1 MLLNLIIIGF
11 LASAIAPFIYKPLK
25 NYFGWIAAS
34 FPLYMFISF
43 FLKYDAV
50 SSGNIIKEA
59 TTWIPSLGVNFSF
72 LLDGLS
78 LTFVLI
84 ITLIGTAVFL
94 YAGSYMKDYEHTGR
108 FYLYIGV
115 FMTSMIGLVLSDNM
129 ITLFIFW
136 ELTSI
141 SSYLLIG
148 FNHHK
153 ESSRK
158 SALQALLVTGG
169 GGLALLAGL
178 ILLAQISGSFEIS
191 SLYDLQDKIV
201 GSHLYPAIVI
211 LVLLGAFT
219 KSAQFPFH
227 FWLPN
232 AMEAP
237 TPVSAYLHSAT
248 MVKAGIYLIA
258 RLNHALGGTVLWQ
271 DTILFAGTITMFI
284 AALLA
289 FKQTDLKK
297 LLAYST
303 LSVLGTLTM
312 LLGIGS
318 NLAIKAFF
326 IFLVAHSLYKGT
338 LFLVAGTLDHE
349 TGTRDVN
356 SLGGLKKL
364 LPVTMIAAMLASFS
378 MMGIIPLV
386 GFIGKETVYSA
397 IQEVENFRFLLLSLA
412 VVSNAFVVMVTIL
425 VGLKPFFGQLLPTP
439 KSPHEAPVK
448 MLIGP
453 IVLASFGLLSGLFPN
468 VFIQKLLD
476 QSTISILAEELGIKV
491 KLWHGFNFVLLLSF
505 VTLLSGIGIYYFRKN
520 IIHAIENIKLAD
532 FLKTSFW
539 YEQTLNGM
547 LSFAKHQT
555 KVLQNGYMR
564 YYIIFIILTTLGL
577 AGYTLF
583 HFPVMSSLKIDTDL
597 TIYELII
604 GIIIIASTLLVIT
617 SDSRLKAIVSLG
629 VVGFAMGIIF
639 ILYSAPDLA
648 LTTFAI
654 ETLTVILF
662 VLVLYKLP
670 KYLQFS
676 KPVSKTRDIIIALS
690 VGLFMALT
698 VLLVTAGEMQS
709 ELKKYFAEASL
720 PEGKGR
726 NIVNV
731 ILVDFRAI
739 DTLGEITVLAVAAIG
754 VYALLKLRLK
764 EEDK

>member
-1 MLLNLIIIGF
+1 
-11 LASAIAPFIYKPLK
+11 
-25 NYFGWIAAS
+25 
-34 FPLYMFISF
+34 MFISF
-43 FLKYDAV
+43 FLKYNEIV
-50 SSGNIIKEA
+50 SGNVIKEA
-59 TTWIPSLGVNFSF
+59 TNWIPSLGINFTF

-94 YAGSYMKDYEHTGR
+94 YAGSYMKEYEHTGR

-129 ITLFIFW
+129 ITLFVFW
-136 ELTSI
+136 EMTSI

-169 GGLALLAGL
+169 GGLALMAGL
-178 ILLAQISGSFEIS
+178 ILLSQVSGSFEIS
-191 SLYDLQDKIV
+191 ALYDMHSTIV
-201 GSHLYPAIVI
+201 GSNLYPAIVI
-211 LVLLGAFT
+211 FILLGAFT

-258 RLNHALGGTVLWQ
+258 RFNHAIGGTVIWQ
-271 DTILFAGTITMFI
+271 DTILVAGTITMVI

-349 TGTRDVN
+349 TGTRDV
-356 SLGGLKKL
+356 SVLSGLRKY
-364 LPVTMIAAMLASFS
+364 LPVTMTAALLASFS

-386 GFIGKETVYSA
+386 GFIGKETVYSS
-397 IQEVENFRFLLLSLA
+397 ILEVENFRFFLLALA
-412 VVSNAFVVMVTIL
+412 VISNAFVVMVTIL
-425 VGLKPFFGQLLPTP
+425 VGIKPFFGNLLPTP
-439 KSPHEAPVK
+439 KLPHEAPIK

-453 IVLASFGLLSGLFPN
+453 LVLSVFGLLSGMFPN
-468 VFIQKLLD
+468 LFIQKLLD
-476 QSTISILAEELGIKV
+476 QSTISILAEELGITV

-505 VTLLSGIGIYYFRKN
+505 VTLSLGISIYYFRKQIIQALDN
-520 IIHAIENIKLAD
+520 IFLTKFIKP
-532 FLKTSFW
+532 SYW
-539 YEQTLNGM
+539 YERLLNGT
-547 LSFAKHQT
+547 LSFARLQT
-555 KVLQNGYMR
+555 KVLQNGYLR

-577 AGYTLF
+577 AGFTLF
-583 HFPVMSSLKIDTDL
+583 RIPGLDSLEINLDL

-604 GIIIIASTLLVIT
+604 ALIIIASTILVIT
-617 SDSRLKAIVSLG
+617 SDSRLKAIVALG

-648 LTTFAI
+648 LTTIAI

-670 KYLQFS
+670 KYLKLS
-676 KPVSKTRDIIIALS
+676 KPGSKIRDAIIAGS
-690 VGLFMALT
+690 VGIFMTFT
-698 VLLVTAGEMQS
+698 VLIVTAGEMQS
-709 ELKKYFAEASL
+709 ELKKYFADASL

-739 DTLGEITVLAVAAIG
+739 DTLGEISVLAVAAIG

>member
-1 MLLNLIIIGF
+1 MLNILIIGF
-11 LASAIAPFIYKPLK
+11 IASIVAPFIYKRTK
-25 NYFGWIAAS
+25 EYFGWIAAT
-34 FPLYMFISF
+34 FPLYIFISF
-43 FLKYDAV
+43 LLKYNEIAD
-50 SSGNIIKEA
+50 GKIIREF
-59 TTWIPSLGVNFSF
+59 TSWFPLLGINFSF

-84 ITLIGTAVFL
+84 ISLIGTAVFL
-94 YAGSYMKDYEHTGR
+94 YAGSYMKNYEQTGR

-158 SALQALLVTGG
+158 SALQALIITGG
-169 GGLALLAGL
+169 GGLALMAGL
-178 ILLAQISGSFEIS
+178 ILLEQISGSFEIS
-191 SLYDLQDKIV
+191 SLYGLNSKII
-201 GSHLYPAIVI
+201 SSAFYPTIVI
-211 LVLLGAFT
+211 LILIGAFT

-232 AMEAP
+232 AMDAP

-258 RLNHALGGTVLWQ
+258 RFNHAIGGTELWQ
-271 DTILFAGTITMFI
+271 DTILVVGTITMLT
-284 AALLA
+284 AALLS

-318 NLAIKAFF
+318 HLAIKAFF

-349 TGTRDVN
+349 TGTRDV
-356 SLGGLKKL
+356 SKLGGLKKY
-364 LPVTMIAAMLASFS
+364 LPITMTASILASLS
-378 MMGIIPLV
+378 MMGIVPLV
-386 GFIGKETVYSA
+386 GFISKETVYSS
-397 IQEVENFRFLLLSLA
+397 ILEVESFRLFLLSLA
-412 VVSNAFVVMVTIL
+412 VLSNAFIVMVTIL
-425 VGLKPFFGQLLPTP
+425 VGIKPFFGKLLPTS
-439 KSPHEAPVK
+439 KSPHEAPIK

-453 IVLASFGLLSGLFPN
+453 VVLSVLGLLTGLFPDF
-468 VFIQKLLD
+468 FIQKLLD
-476 QSTISILAEELGIKV
+476 QSTISILSEELGIKI

-505 VTLLSGIGIYYFRKN
+505 VTLFLGIGIYYFRKQIVHVVDN
-520 IIHAIENIKLAD
+520 ITFSNY
-532 FLKTSFW
+532 LKPSYW
-539 YEQTLNGM
+539 YEKSLNGI
-547 LSFAKHQT
+547 LSFAKLQT
-555 KVLQNGYMR
+555 KILQNGYLR

-577 AGYTLF
+577 GGYALSRVQGIELLEINTT
-583 HFPVMSSLKIDTDL
+583 I

-604 GIIIIASTLLVIT
+604 GIIIIASTFIVIT
-617 SDSRLKAIVSLG
+617 SDSRLKAIVALG
-629 VVGFAMGIIF
+629 VVGFCMGIIF

-648 LTTFAI
+648 LTAFAI

-670 KYLQFS
+670 KYLKFS
-676 KPVSKTRDIIIALS
+676 NPASKVRDVIIAAC
-690 VGLFMALT
+690 VGIFMT
-698 VLLVTAGEMQS
+698 FIVLLVTAGEMQS
-709 ELKKYFAEASL
+709 ELKKYFAETSL
-720 PEGKGR
+720 SEGKGR

-731 ILVDFRAI
+731 ILVDFRAL

-764 EEDK
+764 EDDK

>member
-1 MLLNLIIIGF
+1 MLNLLIIGF
-11 LASAIAPFIYKPLK
+11 IASALAPFIYKRTK

-43 FLKYDAV
+43 FLKYNEIV
-50 SSGNIIKEA
+50 SGNVIKEA
-59 TTWIPSLGVNFSF
+59 VTWIPSLGINFTF

-94 YAGSYMKDYEHTGR
+94 YAGSYMKDYEQTGR

-129 ITLFIFW
+129 ITLFVFW

-169 GGLALLAGL
+169 GGLALMAGL
-178 ILLAQISGSFEIS
+178 ILLAQVSGSFEIS
-191 SLYDLQDKIV
+191 ALYNMHSTIV
-201 GSHLYPAIVI
+201 GSSLYPAIVI

-258 RLNHALGGTVLWQ
+258 RFNHAIGGTVIWQ
-271 DTILFAGTITMFI
+271 DTILVTGTITMLI

-349 TGTRDVN
+349 TGTRDV
-356 SLGGLKKL
+356 SILGGLRKF
-364 LPVTMIAAMLASFS
+364 LPVTMIAALLASFS

-386 GFIGKETVYSA
+386 GFIGKETVYSS
-397 IQEVENFRFLLLSLA
+397 ILEVENFRFFLLALA
-412 VVSNAFVVMVTIL
+412 VISNAFVVMVTIL
-425 VGLKPFFGQLLPTP
+425 V
-439 KSPHEAPVK
+439 
-448 MLIGP
+448 
-453 IVLASFGLLSGLFPN
+453 
-468 VFIQKLLD
+468 
-476 QSTISILAEELGIKV
+476 
-491 KLWHGFNFVLLLSF
+491 
-505 VTLLSGIGIYYFRKN
+505 
-520 IIHAIENIKLAD
+520 
-532 FLKTSFW
+532 
-539 YEQTLNGM
+539 
-547 LSFAKHQT
+547 
-555 KVLQNGYMR
+555 
-564 YYIIFIILTTLGL
+564 
-577 AGYTLF
+577 
-583 HFPVMSSLKIDTDL
+583 
-597 TIYELII
+597 
-604 GIIIIASTLLVIT
+604 
-617 SDSRLKAIVSLG
+617 
-629 VVGFAMGIIF
+629 
-639 ILYSAPDLA
+639 
-648 LTTFAI
+648 
-654 ETLTVILF
+654 
-662 VLVLYKLP
+662 
-670 KYLQFS
+670 
-676 KPVSKTRDIIIALS
+676 
-690 VGLFMALT
+690 
-698 VLLVTAGEMQS
+698 
-709 ELKKYFAEASL
+709 
-720 PEGKGR
+720 
-726 NIVNV
+726 
-731 ILVDFRAI
+731 
-739 DTLGEITVLAVAAIG
+739 
-754 VYALLKLRLK
+754 
-764 EEDK
+764 

>member
-1 MLLNLIIIGF
+1 MLNLLIIGF
-11 LASAIAPFIYKPLK
+11 IASALAPFIYKRTK

-43 FLKYDAV
+43 FLKYNEIV
-50 SSGNIIKEA
+50 SGNVIKEA
-59 TTWIPSLGVNFSF
+59 TNWIPSLGINFTF

-94 YAGSYMKDYEHTGR
+94 YAGSYMKDYEQTGR

-115 FMTSMIGLVLSDNM
+115 FMTSMMGLVLSDNM
-129 ITLFIFW
+129 ITLFVFW

-169 GGLALLAGL
+169 GGLALMAGL
-178 ILLAQISGSFEIS
+178 ILLAQVSGSFEIS
-191 SLYDLQDKIV
+191 ALYDMHSTIV
-201 GSHLYPAIVI
+201 GSNLYPAIVI

-248 MVKAGIYLIA
+248 MVKAGIYLMA
-258 RLNHALGGTVLWQ
+258 RFNHAIGGTVIWQ
-271 DTILFAGTITMFI
+271 DTILVAGTITMFI

-349 TGTRDVN
+349 TGTRNV
-356 SLGGLKKL
+356 SMLGGLKKY
-364 LPVTMIAAMLASFS
+364 LPITMTSALLASFS

-386 GFIGKETVYSA
+386 GFIGKETVYSS
-397 IQEVENFRFLLLSLA
+397 ILEVENFRFFLLALA
-412 VVSNAFVVMVTIL
+412 VISNAFVVMVTIL
-425 VGLKPFFGQLLPTP
+425 VGIKPFFGNLLPTP
-439 KSPHEAPVK
+439 KLPHEAPIK

-453 IVLASFGLLSGLFPN
+453 LVLSVFGLLSGMFPN
-468 VFIQKLLD
+468 LFIQKLLD
-476 QSTISILAEELGIKV
+476 QSTISILAEELGITV

-505 VTLLSGIGIYYFRKN
+505 VTLALGISIYYFRKQIIQALDN
-520 IIHAIENIKLAD
+520 IFLTKFIKP
-532 FLKTSFW
+532 SYW
-539 YEQTLNGM
+539 YERLLNGT
-547 LSFAKHQT
+547 LSFARLQT
-555 KVLQNGYMR
+555 KVLQNGYLR

-577 AGYTLF
+577 AGFTLF
-583 HFPVMSSLKIDTDL
+583 RIPGLDSLEINLDL

-604 GIIIIASTLLVIT
+604 ALIIIASTILVIT
-617 SDSRLKAIVSLG
+617 SDSRLKAIVALG

-648 LTTFAI
+648 LTTIAI

-670 KYLQFS
+670 KYLKLS
-676 KPVSKTRDIIIALS
+676 KPGSKIRDAIIAGS
-690 VGLFMALT
+690 VGIFMTFT

-764 EEDK
+764 EGDK

>member
-1 MLLNLIIIGF
+1 MLNLLIIGF
-11 LASAIAPFIYKPLK
+11 IASALAPFIYKRTR

-43 FLKYDAV
+43 FLKYNEIV
-50 SSGNIIKEA
+50 SGNVIKEA
-59 TTWIPSLGVNFSF
+59 TTWIPSLGINLTF

-129 ITLFIFW
+129 IALFVFW

-169 GGLALLAGL
+169 GGLALMAGL
-178 ILLAQISGSFEIS
+178 IILSQVSGSFEIS
-191 SLYDLQDKIV
+191 SLYNLHNEIV
-201 GSHLYPAIVI
+201 GSTLYPAIVI

-258 RLNHALGGTVLWQ
+258 RLNHAIGGTVLWQ
-271 DTILFAGTITMFI
+271 DTILVVGTITMFI

-349 TGTRDVN
+349 TGTRNV
-356 SLGGLKKL
+356 SMLGGLKKY
-364 LPVTMIAAMLASFS
+364 LPVTMIAALLASFS

-386 GFIGKETVYSA
+386 GFIGKETVYSS
-397 IQEVENFRFLLLSLA
+397 ILEVENFRFFLLALA
-412 VVSNAFVVMVTIL
+412 VISNAFVVMVTIL
-425 VGLKPFFGQLLPTP
+425 VGIKPFFGNLLSTP
-439 KSPHEAPVK
+439 KSPQEAPIK

-453 IVLASFGLLSGLFPN
+453 LVLSVFGLLSGLFPN
-468 VFIQKLLD
+468 LFIQKLLD
-476 QSTISILAEELGIKV
+476 QSTISILAEELGITV

-505 VTLLSGIGIYYFRKN
+505 VTLISGISIYYFRKQ
-520 IIHAIENIKLAD
+520 IIHALDKISLTKFIKP
-532 FLKTSFW
+532 SYW
-539 YEQTLNGM
+539 YEKILNGT
-547 LSFAKHQT
+547 LSFAKLQT
-555 KVLQNGYMR
+555 RVLQNGYLR

-583 HFPVMSSLKIDTDL
+583 RNPGIDSLDINFDL

-604 GIIIIASTLLVIT
+604 ALMIIASTFLVIT
-617 SDSRLKAIVSLG
+617 SESRLKAIVALG
-629 VVGFAMGIIF
+629 VIGFCMGIIF

-670 KYLQFS
+670 KYLKFS
-676 KPVSKTRDIIIALS
+676 KAGSKIRDAIIAGS
-690 VGLFMALT
+690 VGIFMTFT

-709 ELKKYFAEASL
+709 ELKKYFAETSL

-764 EEDK
+764 EGDK

>member
-1 MLLNLIIIGF
+1 MLILIIIGF
-11 LASAIAPFIYKPLK
+11 IVSAIAPVIYKPLK

-34 FPLYMFISF
+34 FPLYMFVSF
-43 FLKYDAV
+43 FLKYNEIA
-50 SSGNIIKEA
+50 SGNVIKEA
-59 TTWIPSLGVNFSF
+59 TEWIPSIGVNFSF

-129 ITLFIFW
+129 ITLFVFW

-158 SALQALLVTGG
+158 SALQALLITGG
-169 GGLALLAGL
+169 GGLALMAGL
-178 ILLAQISGSFEIS
+178 ILLSQVSGSFEIS
-191 SLYDLQDKIV
+191 ALYEMHSTIV
-201 GSHLYPAIVI
+201 GSSLYPAIVI

-258 RLNHALGGTVLWQ
+258 RLNHAIGGTEIWQ
-271 DTILFAGTITMFI
+271 DTILVVGTITMFI
-284 AALLA
+284 SALLA

-338 LFLVAGTLDHE
+338 LFLVAGNIDHE
-349 TGTRDVN
+349 TGTRNV
-356 SLGGLKKL
+356 SMLGGLKKY
-364 LPVTMIAAMLASFS
+364 LPITMIAALLASFS

-386 GFIGKETVYSA
+386 GFIGKETVYSS
-397 IQEVENFRFLLLSLA
+397 ILEVENFRFFLLALA
-412 VVSNAFVVMVTIL
+412 VISNAFVVMVTIL
-425 VGLKPFFGQLLPTP
+425 VGLKPFFGHFLQTP
-439 KSPHEAPVK
+439 KTPHEAPVK

-453 IVLASFGLLSGLFPN
+453 IVLSVFGLLSGLFPH

-476 QSTISILAEELGIKV
+476 QSTISILAEELGITV

-505 VTLLSGIGIYYFRKN
+505 VTLAFGISIYYFRKQIVQALDN
-520 IIHAIENIKLAD
+520 ISLSNY
-532 FLKTSFW
+532 LKPSVW
-539 YEQTLNGM
+539 YERIFNGT
-547 LSFAKHQT
+547 LSFAKLQT
-555 KVLQNGYMR
+555 KVLQNGYLR

-577 AGYTLF
+577 AGFTLLNYSGF
-583 HFPVMSSLKIDTDL
+583 NSLQIHTDI

-617 SDSRLKAIVSLG
+617 SASRLKAIVAIG

-676 KPVSKTRDIIIALS
+676 KPVVKIRDAIIAAS
-690 VGLFMALT
+690 VGIFMTLI
-698 VLLVTAGEMQS
+698 VLLVTAGKMQS
-709 ELKKYFAEASL
+709 ELKKYFAETSL
-720 PEGKGR
+720 PEG
-726 NIVNV
+726 
-731 ILVDFRAI
+731 
-739 DTLGEITVLAVAAIG
+739 
-754 VYALLKLRLK
+754 
-764 EEDK
+764 